1 MSGGSER
8 EKKIGLLI
16 LTVFIAV
23 TDYLWSFWYFRSRY
37 STGTLLSISQVSAE
51 NLGNMLFQNV
61 AVNLITLLT
70 AAILWL
76 ILRRDFGKIL
86 GFVGGNR
93 RGHLAAGIAGGIYAL
108 LLVAALVW
116 SGISVLALVYQWIYF
131 LVLVAL
137 SEEFLFRAVFP
148 WLMEKS
154 RLPSWCAWIVPGV
167 LFGAAHTLVPL
178 VKFGASTLLP
188 ELLSGVAGYVLASCG
203 FYALRRWSGTIWLP
217 VFIHAVL
224 DFTGILL

>member
-1 MSGGSER
+1 MSGGPER

-23 TDYLWSFWYFRSRY
+23 TDYLWSFWYFRSRH

-86 GFVGGNR
+86 GFGGGNR

-116 SGISVLALVYQWIYF
+116 SGISVLALVYQWICL
-131 LVLVAL
+131 LVGCPLADFAKAHGYMDILPQLCAADVTAAAVHARLIRHHTVAQ
-137 SEEFLFRAVFP
+137 
-148 WLMEKS
+148 
-154 RLPSWCAWIVPGV
+154 
-167 LFGAAHTLVPL
+167 
-178 VKFGASTLLP
+178 
-188 ELLSGVAGYVLASCG
+188 GYETCDYWYVG
-203 FYALRRWSGTIWLP
+203 ERNTE
-217 VFIHAVL
+217 VQ
-224 DFTGILL
+224 